1 MQRRMLVGL
10 AVGGCL
16 VLGLGLMVWAG
27 TQGLFSPHGK
37 TQRLLTMADQ
47 ALQQGQLPVAQ
58 AKLEE
63 LIASSPDAP
72 VADQAL
78 LKLGEVYEGQQ
89 QLTLARNTY
98 RGLLEKYPNS
108 ALVPEAQ
115 VRLGKIN
122 VARLFSPHITDEDA
136 VYTVQPGDTLGG
148 IARTNGT
155 TIDLIKKTNELT
167 GNVIR
172 IGQRLKMPKGHF
184 AIAVDKSENRLVVT
198 ADNQFFK
205 LYTVSTGANNST
217 PVGTFKIVNKIVD
230 PVWYK
235 QGAAVAPDS
244 PANILGT
251 RWLGLDKPGYGIHG
265 TIEPDAVGKQVT
277 AGCVRMI
284 NTDVEE
290 LFTIVPVGTEVTI
303 VD

>member
-27 TQGLFSPHGK
+27 TQGLFSPHGR

-47 ALQQGQLPVAQ
+47 ALQQGQLPMAQ

-98 RGLLEKYPNS
+98 HGLLEKYPNS

-115 VRLGKIN
+115 ARLGKIN
-122 VARLFSPHITDEDA
+122 VALLFSPHITDEDA

-205 LYTVSTGANNST
+205 LYPVSTGANNST